1 MDFVSKKVL
10 LSGRV
15 QGVGFRH
22 FTRVT
27 ARELNVKGWVRNRRD
42 GKVETVIQ
50 GKPKQVESMIEQL
63 KQGPA
68 AARVDA
74 VDITDTDINETFSV
88 FEVRR

>member
-50 GKPKQVESMIEQL
+50 GDSKQVENMIERL

-74 VDITDTDINETFSV
+74 VDIADTDINEAFSV

>member
-15 QGVGFRH
+15 QGVGFRY

-50 GKPKQVESMIEQL
+50 GKPKQVENMIERL